1 MYYKEKKDN
10 IERHVLKILIFIGR
24 LSREYVLVK
33 KKQTN
38 TSRNISWTEGNFSV
52 NSMLRLREILRAI
65 NKDRKIQEH
74 SNVYSKYS

>member
-10 IERHVLKILIFIGR
+10 IERHVLKTLIFIGR

-74 SNVYSKYS
+74 SNVYSKYN

>member
-65 NKDRKIQEH
+65 AKDRKIQEH